1 MSARSSKRVR
11 RKPSTPYSVPASTM
25 EEKLLQQ
32 AIANSRVETS
42 RPQGVDVPVGPTF
55 YPTVEEFTL
64 NPLTYIEKIRPIA
77 EKYGI
82 CKVVPPPGW
91 NPPLCVD
98 MKSGKQFET
107 KNQKLHRLQEGVTFG
122 DGDEYTPGEY
132 MKMASET
139 ATRYQDLN
147 YDSVGKG
154 PVTPEKL
161 EQDYWKMVDLQSKK
175 YSVEYG
181 NDIDTGKFWSGFP
194 LSERGRAHN
203 GSTRRANQKQAE
215 PAFGTESFYKET
227 WWNLN
232 NISSCPGSVLRHVK
246 CKITGINIPWLYFGC
261 LFSTFCWHNEDNYL
275 YSINYHHSGAPKQ
288 WYGVPGTRKDAD
300 GLERIF
306 KNNLSMKMKEVP
318 DLLHH
323 ITTMF
328 SPRLLQQANIPVY
341 KLLQHP
347 GEFVVTFPRAFHGG
361 FSMGPN
367 IGEAVNFATSD
378 WISHGS
384 DASERYRS
392 YARSAVFSHDR
403 LTFTLARYLEEHSLA
418 SCIMLAKELERV
430 ISEELRLRTRL
441 LEQGVR
447 DVSSQISLPKNRLD
461 QLDESSADY
470 DDKRLCFSCK
480 HVCFFSAVAC
490 ECSQSKVS
498 CLRHSHYMCR
508 CPTHMRYMM
517 MWSTVAEMTET
528 LERVQ
533 KHITKLSKEKE
544 NTNSKDVDVVVSS
557 TSVDSH
563 SELLKRPNPECVK
576 STQINGDIAPGA
588 EQDKAKHKNFR
599 VDFSVDHIENGAR
612 LLKPRIRISLSAT
625 TTKTDSENSSP

>member
-1 MSARSSKRVR
+1 
-11 RKPSTPYSVPASTM
+11 
-25 EEKLLQQ
+25 
-32 AIANSRVETS
+32 
-42 RPQGVDVPVGPTF
+42 
-55 YPTVEEFTL
+55 
-64 NPLTYIEKIRPIA
+64 
-77 EKYGI
+77 
-82 CKVVPPPGW
+82 
-91 NPPLCVD
+91 
-98 MKSGKQFET
+98 
-107 KNQKLHRLQEGVTFG
+107 
-122 DGDEYTPGEY
+122 
-132 MKMASET
+132 
-139 ATRYQDLN
+139 
-147 YDSVGKG
+147 
-154 PVTPEKL
+154 
-161 EQDYWKMVDLQSKK
+161 
-175 YSVEYG
+175 
-181 NDIDTGKFWSGFP
+181 
-194 LSERGRAHN
+194 
-203 GSTRRANQKQAE
+203 
-215 PAFGTESFYKET
+215 
-227 WWNLN
+227 
-232 NISSCPGSVLRHVK
+232 
-246 CKITGINIPWLYFGC
+246 
-261 LFSTFCWHNEDNYL
+261 
-275 YSINYHHSGAPKQ
+275 
-288 WYGVPGTRKDAD
+288 
-300 GLERIF
+300 
-306 KNNLSMKMKEVP
+306 
-318 DLLHH
+318 
-323 ITTMF
+323 MF

>member
-1 MSARSSKRVR
+1 M
-11 RKPSTPYSVPASTM
+11 
-25 EEKLLQQ
+25 
-32 AIANSRVETS
+32 
-42 RPQGVDVPVGPTF
+42 
-55 YPTVEEFTL
+55 
-64 NPLTYIEKIRPIA
+64 
-77 EKYGI
+77 
-82 CKVVPPPGW
+82 
-91 NPPLCVD
+91 
-98 MKSGKQFET
+98 
-107 KNQKLHRLQEGVTFG
+107 
-122 DGDEYTPGEY
+122 
-132 MKMASET
+132 
-139 ATRYQDLN
+139 
-147 YDSVGKG
+147 
-154 PVTPEKL
+154 
-161 EQDYWKMVDLQSKK
+161 
-175 YSVEYG
+175 
-181 NDIDTGKFWSGFP
+181 
-194 LSERGRAHN
+194 
-203 GSTRRANQKQAE
+203 
-215 PAFGTESFYKET
+215 
-227 WWNLN
+227 
-232 NISSCPGSVLRHVK
+232 SVLVRCH
-246 CKITGINIPWLYFGC
+246 CKDAMMP
-261 LFSTFCWHNEDNYL
+261 
-275 YSINYHHSGAPKQ
+275 SIHILLHIHTSLKR
-288 WYGVPGTRKDAD
+288 YGVPGTRKDAD

-557 TSVDSH
+557 TKLMLPPAIDEKEKLQRWIEH
-563 SELLKRPNPECVK
+563 IILTHELCK
-576 STQINGDIAPGA
+576 TT
-588 EQDKAKHKNFR
+588 HKQTKGTNFWR
-599 VDFSVDHIENGAR
+599 VFI
-612 LLKPRIRISLSAT
+612 I
-625 TTKTDSENSSP
+625 